1 MVSKIQ
7 KKYFIIKKISNLNL
21 NLNVFETRLK
31 ITSVLTCVCVKN
43 SGRTAEELLD
53 GQQHSSL
60 TELQ

>member
-31 ITSVLTCVCVKN
+31 ITSVLTRVCVKN

-53 GQQHSSL
+53 GQQHFSL